1 MLGEENYIVIVEDV
15 MSLKHD
21 LLHDLLKEKVR
32 DRY

>member
-21 LLHDLLKEKVR
+21 LLKEKVR
-32 DRY
+32 ERY